1 MDYNLFINNFI
12 ENINN
17 LNHRDFNK
25 NNFKYVIKTREK
37 KELNENP
44 MILREYKTSM
54 AKSVKK
60 KEKMD
65 DFVDINSINN
75 NIDLFD
81 TNNINTFNKKELED
95 NKNNFYDLDK
105 ENKIEYIKDYMSR
118 KKIYIEI
125 HNFSKID
132 EIVEDNELL
141 KKYITIS
148 KQHNQISKISF
159 FKKREDGTYFI
170 DLIISKK
177 KKNVAFFK

>member
-25 NNFKYVIKTREK
+25 NNFEYVIKTREK

-44 MILREYKTSM
+44 MILREYKSSM
-54 AKSVKK
+54 AKSIKK
-60 KEKMD
+60 KVKSD
-65 DFVDINSINN
+65 DYVDINSTNL

-81 TNNINTFNKKELED
+81 TNNINTFNKKEVDD
-95 NKNNFYDLDK
+95 NQNNFYDLDK

-125 HNFSKID
+125 NHFSKIND
-132 EIVEDNELL
+132 IVEDNELL

-159 FKKREDGTYFI
+159 FKKREDGSYFI

-177 KKNVAFFK
+177 KNKVVFFK